1 MVFLMP
7 VSYHSSRSSWCLSCP
22 SAFFPFMFP
31 AKMRQLDRQTHATAI
46 CSGWMPSVFSPNIEM
61 HRNTTPTASSTK
73 MIALYIFF
81 FHMV

>member
-1 MVFLMP
+1 MVFLLP
-7 VSYHSSRSSWCLSCP
+7 VPYHSFRSSWFLSCP

-46 CSGWMPSVFSPNIEM
+46 YSGCMPSVFSPNIEM